1 MKNTRVL
8 NSANI
13 LLICNISCCISSFLS
28 LLNFS
33 NCSLCVAFDWAS
45 SSLWIAFEWAS
56 CSLINSSAV
65 SNSVTLWVVSL
76 DNGGVKVYYERFDPP
91 FLWGSSKTH
100 PTYLSTALWIHHS
113 IKCIVFRPQDSTTTL
128 SLQWYALF
136 IQNFFHPSLFSQKNQ
151 ITYFL

>member
-56 CSLINSSAV
+56 CSLINSSTV

-76 DNGGVKVYYERFDPP
+76 DNGGVKVYYERFDPLP
-91 FLWGSSKTH
+91 SYGVHPKPTPHTCPLHCGS
-100 PTYLSTALWIHHS
+100 I
-113 IKCIVFRPQDSTTTL
+113 TL
-128 SLQWYALF
+128 SNASSFDHRIPPLLYPCSGMPSSFRISF
-136 IQNFFHPSLFSQKNQ
+136 ILACFPKR
-151 ITYFL
+151 TK

>member
-56 CSLINSSAV
+56 CSLINSSTV
-65 SNSVTLWVVSL
+65 SNSVTLWIVSL
-76 DNGGVKVYYERFDPP
+76 DNGGVKVYYERFDPLP
-91 FLWGSSKTH
+91 SYG
-100 PTYLSTALWIHHS
+100 
-113 IKCIVFRPQDSTTTL
+113 
-128 SLQWYALF
+128 F
-136 IQNFFHPSLFSQKNQ
+136 IQNPPHIPVHCVVDPSLYQMHHLSTIGFHHYS
-151 ITYFL
+151 ILVVVCPLHSEFLSS